1 LITIEYGS
9 PAGTLHANEDH
20 ILFAG
25 ASGQQRTIVV
35 KYATLDS
42 LLRDSSMSIANV
54 NVLFPS
60 AKYLGDLA
68 NVNDYPNNPLL
79 VSAIILPNGLQYT
92 FRYNPYG
99 ELARATLP
107 TGGSFEYDWLP
118 YTQSFGGVPADGIY
132 GSVMIYRR
140 VMERRVYGGTG
151 ALEQKTVYDAP
162 LLTDPAPNLI
172 VTATDQDAN
181 SNPLR
186 KTVSTFWGTPLT
198 SATIPLSTGA
208 YFPGWREGKLHI
220 DEVDSAAG
228 ALLRKTE
235 NTWMNRG
242 SGGSSI
248 DPSNDF
254 AAPSDPRV
262 TQIDTTLDGN
272 QVSRQAF
279 AYDMYNN
286 ITDKK
291 EYDWGAG
298 SPGGLLRHTQTSYVG
313 GDYIA
318 SHLLNLPDTTTVSN
332 ASDVMVAKTHFGYD
346 EYQGSDGSL
355 VDTPGI
361 VNHDANYHTGAF
373 VRGNLTNPATFV
385 VNDQSQWIPINHVRR
400 YDIAGNVVRQSKP
413 SSDPR
418 NSQQGPRRPA
428 KWRQPDMEK
437 CPGVAGTSIGYQI
450 NGRSSS
456 PK

>member
-1 LITIEYGS
+1 M
-9 PAGTLHANEDH
+9 
-20 ILFAG
+20 
-25 ASGQQRTIVV
+25 